1 MSPRISALA
10 VIVVTVLS
18 WTSAQE
24 NAEYEGVMEVMEGF
38 SNDTFADSNGEEAHI
53 SEVDEALETTTEMP
67 PEPGKFSLAR
77 YYNQALT

>member
-10 VIVVTVLS
+10 VIALTVLS

-24 NAEYEGVMEVMEGF
+24 NAEYEGVVEVMEGF
-38 SNDTFADSNGEEAHI
+38 SNDTYADSNGEEAHI

-67 PEPGKFSLAR
+67 PEPGSV
-77 YYNQALT
+77 NIS